1 VRAGFSQQSR
11 KTCPTRSRR
20 SCRIWIMITN
30 RVLDIDDYLAICRR
44 HLRLMCLAALLAA
57 AIGFLISFS
66 FSPQYSSRALV
77 VVERQTIPAGY
88 VRPIVTTSAID
99 RVASLQQQVLSRSR
113 LEALVDRL
121 GLDRKGKSVD
131 QVVDSIQR
139 NITFVEADPS
149 ASASI
154 LSRRS
159 LDFLGFYIRF
169 TSDNPQDAQQ
179 ICSAITSMILEE
191 NTKMREQVAGN
202 TTEFLRRQLDE
213 AKKHLDQKDEEFAKF
228 KSHYLGQLPSD
239 SENNLTIL
247 NGLNSELEANTQ
259 GLDRSEQD
267 RSYAQSLLDEQVA
280 AWKSSQFNQ
289 TTDTI
294 GQRLVALRTQ
304 LVTLQNHYT
313 EDYPDVIK
321 MKSDIAALEA
331 KQKEMDESGPK
342 NGDALTETGKAE
354 PPQILQLRERI
365 RQDEA
370 AVARTS
376 EREKQLQ
383 KMISSYQSRL
393 TLSPTVEEEYKQL
406 TRDNEV
412 AHRLYDTLLA
422 NKSESEMQNDLELR
436 QQGEQLRLL
445 DAANLPDSPSFPVRW
460 KFAGGGLTA
469 GLSIALGLVL
479 WLEWRDRSLRDEK
492 DVLAALE
499 MPMLASVPW
508 LKAGS
513 EKKHNGVRG
522 RFRSLIGA

>member
-1 VRAGFSQQSR
+1 
-11 KTCPTRSRR
+11 
-20 SCRIWIMITN
+20 MIAN
-30 RVLDIDDYLAICRR
+30 RTLELDDYLAIARR
-44 HLRLMCLAALLAA
+44 HVKLICIAVVLATV
-57 AIGFLISFS
+57 IGFLISFT
-66 FSPQYSSRALV
+66 FAPQYTSRSLV
-77 VVERQTIPAGY
+77 LVERQTIPAGY

-99 RVASLQQQVLSRSR
+99 RIASLQQQVLSRSR
-113 LEALVDRL
+113 LEALVARL
-121 GLDRKGKSVD
+121 SLARNGKSVD

-139 NITFVEADPS
+139 NISFVEADPS

-154 LSRRS
+154 LSRRP
-159 LDFLGFYIRF
+159 LDFLGFYVRF

-191 NTKMREQVAGN
+191 NTKMREQVASN
-202 TTEFLRRQLDE
+202 TSEFLGRQLKE
-213 AKKHLDQKDEEFAKF
+213 AKEHLDQKDQDFAKF
-228 KSHYLGQLPSD
+228 KSQYLGQLPSD

-247 NGLNSELEANTQ
+247 NGLNSELQANTQ
-259 GLDRSEQD
+259 GLDHSEQD
-267 RSYAQSLLDEQVA
+267 KSYAQSLLDEQLA

-294 GQRLVALRTQ
+294 GQRLISLRTQ
-304 LVTLQNHYT
+304 LITLQNHYT
-313 EDYPDVIK
+313 DDYPDVIK

-342 NGDALTETGKAE
+342 NSDTLAETGKAE
-354 PPQILQLRERI
+354 PAQILQLRERI

-370 AVARTS
+370 AVARAS

-383 KMISSYQSRL
+383 KMIESYQNRL
-393 TLSPTVEEEYKQL
+393 TLSPTVEEQYKQL

-412 AHRLYDTLLA
+412 AHRFYDTLLA

-445 DAANLPDSPSFPVRW
+445 DAANLPDFPSFPVRW
-460 KFAGGGLTA
+460 KFAGGGLAT
-469 GLSIALGLVL
+469 GLSLALGLVL

-508 LKAGS
+508 LKDGS
-513 EKKHNGVRG
+513 EEKHNGSRG
-522 RFRSLIGA
+522 RVKSLSGA